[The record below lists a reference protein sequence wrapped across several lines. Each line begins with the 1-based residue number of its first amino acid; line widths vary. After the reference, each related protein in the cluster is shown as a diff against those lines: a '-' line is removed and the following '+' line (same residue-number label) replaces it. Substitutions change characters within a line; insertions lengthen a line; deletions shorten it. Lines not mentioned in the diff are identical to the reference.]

1 MFAVYVRIFDE
12 ICTISADSAF
22 LSLVSSLFSV
32 AIDLLKSVFTFPSF
46 QSSSCIYECSLLMVL
61 EAFLEYFLVV
71 SSEVTSNLLK

>member
-1 MFAVYVRIFDE
+1 MLEFLMKFAQFLLME
-12 ICTISADSAF
+12 SGF
-22 LSLVSSLFSV
+22 LSLASSLFSV